1 MPFDASTST
10 TEADVSDDP
19 TTGSDA
25 DDERV
30 EAEDDLASFFEE
42 RSFGRHLP
50 LGDDPALV
58 VIDVMNAFTDP
69 EYDLGA
75 DLDEEVAAI
84 AGLTGAAQDND
95 VPIVYVYSAFDDRD
109 VEGATLWI
117 RKQGGANALRAGSE
131 AVAIDDRLTPAPEDD
146 LMVKKQAS
154 AFFATDLVSRLNAL
168 GVDTVVLAGCTTSGC
183 VRASAVDAVQYG
195 FVPVVPIEA
204 VGDREERA
212 HRQSLFDL
220 EMKYADVLDLSAV
233 RKYIETGAD
242 PV

>member
-84 AGLTGAAQDND
+84 AGLTGAARDND